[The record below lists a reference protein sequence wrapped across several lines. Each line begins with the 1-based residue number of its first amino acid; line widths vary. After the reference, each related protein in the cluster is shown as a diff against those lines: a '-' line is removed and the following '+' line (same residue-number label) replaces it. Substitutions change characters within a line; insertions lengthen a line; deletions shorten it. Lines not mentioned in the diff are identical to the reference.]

1 TIAAPGVV
9 GNDTDIDS
17 AVLTASLVTGPANGT
32 LTLNANGSFTYTPA
46 VNFNGSD
53 SFTYKANDGNADS
66 NVATVTVAVSAV
78 NDAPSAADDS
88 YTTNEDTPLTIAAPG
103 VVGNDTDVDGNP
115 LTAILVSAPANGTVT
130 VNANGSF
137 TYTPAANF
145 NGSDSFTYKAND
157 GTIDSNVAIV
167 SISVA
172 AVNDAPAAIGDSY
185 TAIEDTP
192 LTIASPGVLG
202 NDTDVD
208 GNPLTAAV
216 VAQPAHG
223 TVTVNADGSFTY
235 TPDANYNGSD
245 SFTYKAND
253 GTADS
258 NVATVTL

>member
-1 TIAAPGVV
+1 
-9 GNDTDIDS
+9 
-17 AVLTASLVTGPANGT
+17 
-32 LTLNANGSFTYTPA
+32 
-46 VNFNGSD
+46 
-53 SFTYKANDGNADS
+53 TYKANDGSADS

-137 TYTPAANF
+137 TYTPTANF

-167 SISVA
+167 SISVS
-172 AVNDAPAAIGDSY
+172 AVNDAPSAANDSFS
-185 TAIEDTP
+185 TAEDTP
-192 LTIASPGVLG
+192 LTIAAAAGVLV

-208 GNPLTAAV
+208 GNALTALV
-216 VAQPAHG
+216 VTQPAHG
-223 TVTVNADGSFTY
+223 TLTLNADGSFIY
-235 TPDANYNGSD
+235 TPAANANGPD
-245 SFTYKAND
+245 SFTYRAND
-253 GTADS
+253 GSADS
-258 NVATVTL
+258 NVATVTVAVSAVNDAPSAADDSYTTNEDTPLTIAAPG

>member
-1 TIAAPGVV
+1 
-9 GNDTDIDS
+9 
-17 AVLTASLVTGPANGT
+17 
-32 LTLNANGSFTYTPA
+32 
-46 VNFNGSD
+46 
-53 SFTYKANDGNADS
+53 
-66 NVATVTVAVSAV
+66 
-78 NDAPSAADDS
+78 
-88 YTTNEDTPLTIAAPG
+88 NEDTPLTIAAPG

-115 LTAILVSAPANGTVT
+115 LTAILVSAPAKGTVT
-130 VNANGSF
+130 VTANGSF

-145 NGSDSFTYKAND
+145 NGSDSSTYKAND

-223 TVTVNADGSFTY
+223 TVTVNADGSVTS
-235 TPDANYNGSD
+235 TPAGNYNGSD

-253 GTADS
+253 GIADS
-258 NVATVTL
+258 NVATVTLTVSAVNDAPAAAHDSYTTAEDTPLTIAAPAGVLVNDTDVDGNALTALVVTQPAHGTL